1 MSQTGEGHRVTTVGF
16 YGAALLIVV
25 LAYRIVEP
33 FLAEIGWA
41 VVLAIC
47 LAPVQARLSRH
58 LGPTRSAV
66 YLTLLVLFALIVPLL
81 VVARMLAE
89 EGAQL
94 VSYVRI
100 HMSDPTGPLGLFHTA
115 WQWLRE
121 RFSFLPSEERE
132 LQRLSQRM
140 SALGTEA
147 ANNAG
152 RFIMQ
157 AVGFVVSLTITL
169 CILFFM
175 LKDGP
180 AMARGVRRLLP
191 FGPDRNAALLVLIHD
206 IVATSVTSTLV
217 IAALQGILG
226 GLAFLC
232 LGVPGPFFWGCMMAV
247 LAVLPVVGATLVW
260 APAAA
265 WLALSGSFVKGVI
278 LALVGVLVLGTTDN
292 VVRPL
297 MLMGKTRM
305 STLVLII
312 SLLGGVS
319 AFGFIGIVLGPVVG
333 AVLTAFIKTYALV
346 PEAAPEAPAPAPL
359 G

>member
-16 YGAALLIVV
+16 YGAAVLIVA
-25 LAYRIVEP
+25 LSYRIVEP

-41 VVLAIC
+41 VVIAIC
-47 LAPVQARLSRH
+47 LAPVQAWLSRH

-66 YLTLLVLFALIVPLL
+66 YLTLLVLFALILPLL

-100 HMSDPTGPLGLFHTA
+100 HMADPTGPLGLFHTA

-132 LQRLSQRM
+132 LQRLSQRL
-140 SALGTEA
+140 SELGTEA

-152 RFIMQ
+152 RLIMQ

-180 AMARGVRRLLP
+180 AR
-191 FGPDRNAALLVLIHD
+191 
-206 IVATSVTSTLV
+206 
-217 IAALQGILG
+217 
-226 GLAFLC
+226 
-232 LGVPGPFFWGCMMAV
+232 
-247 LAVLPVVGATLVW
+247 
-260 APAAA
+260 PAACG
-265 WLALSGSFVKGVI
+265 GSCPSAPIGMR
-278 LALVGVLVLGTTDN
+278 ACSCSSTTSS
-292 VVRPL
+292 P
-297 MLMGKTRM
+297 
-305 STLVLII
+305 
-312 SLLGGVS
+312 
-319 AFGFIGIVLGPVVG
+319 
-333 AVLTAFIKTYALV
+333 
-346 PEAAPEAPAPAPL
+346 PA
-359 G
+359 